1 MNVNE
6 RFNSTVTLQT
16 DVSNSD
22 EEDHPFKSE
31 EMSHSAKQEDREI
44 VNSNTNFHNTQESSS
59 TFDNKELPI
68 NTTGVLMSI
77 YLNTCFYY
85 CFAVQETITTPMVM
99 KFITG
104 LRLRL
109 TCSLLPLE

>member
-31 EMSHSAKQEDREI
+31 EIIHSVKQEERAI
-44 VNSNTNFHNTQESSS
+44 INSSTNVDTQESSS

-85 CFAVQETITTPMVM
+85 CFAVQETIQH
-99 KFITG
+99 
-104 LRLRL
+104 LW
-109 TCSLLPLE
+109 